1 MGFALSLLYFVTN
14 YLTPPTVF
22 GSLAE
27 YRVELI
33 LAVLILFV
41 SLPKLSGSFIYKT
54 PQSLALVGLSV
65 GVFLS
70 MLIGDHWAGGAVQ
83 AILAFIPNAFG
94 FLLVCLHCN
103 TKRKLQVLVVAL
115 AFVCMFVIAQ
125 GTNDLR
131 HVSDSPQGADAS
143 TPYQMAMH
151 DEQNSWFY
159 RLRGLGLIND
169 PNDFGQLTVCVIPL
183 IFIFWQPKKLLQ
195 NLAFVILP
203 GCVLL
208 YGVYLTHSRGALLAL
223 MTLAILAARRRIGSI
238 PALVVGALLFLASMA
253 LNFTGGRDISAD
265 AGSDRT
271 SLWGSSMELVKSH
284 PLFGVGINQLPN
296 YLGLT
301 AHNSIMVCVAEL
313 GLFGLYFWSLFLLS
327 TARDIQT
334 VSSPEKVSESK
345 PIVVEIGPSPRAPK
359 ELKEMSKE
367 EIVWMGRMVGF
378 SLIGF
383 LVTAWFLSR
392 AFVMTFFVLGGAAE
406 VVYQMA
412 FERGMIGPRP
422 RLKHLLPLAGG
433 LAILLLTI
441 MYVTILFLNFMAS
454 RG

>member
-1 MGFALSLLYFVTN
+1 MGFVLSLLYFVTN
-14 YLTPPTVF
+14 YLTPPIVF
-22 GSLAE
+22 GPLAE

-33 LAVLILFV
+33 LAVLIFFV
-41 SLPKLSGSFIYKT
+41 SLPKLSGSFIQKT
-54 PQSLALVGLSV
+54 PQSLALIGLSIAA
-65 GVFLS
+65 FLS
-70 MLIGDHWAGGAVQ
+70 MLIGDHWVGGAVQ

-94 FLLVCLHCN
+94 FFLVCLHCD
-103 TKRKLQVLVVAL
+103 TKRKLQALVVAL
-115 AFVCMFVIAQ
+115 AFVCIFVTAQ

-131 HVSDSPQGADAS
+131 HVSDSSREEGAS
-143 TPYQMAMH
+143 TPYQLAMRNG
-151 DEQNSWFY
+151 QNGWFY

-169 PNDFGQLTVCVIPL
+169 PNDFGQLVVCVIPL
-183 IFIFWQPKKLLQ
+183 VFILWRPKKLLQ
-195 NLAFVILP
+195 NLVI
-203 GCVLL
+203 VLL
-208 YGVYLTHSRGALLAL
+208 PTSVLLFGVYLTHSRGALLAL
-223 MTLAILAARRRIGSI
+223 MALAILAARRRIGTVPS
-238 PALVVGALLFLASMA
+238 LVVGALVFLASMA

-271 SLWGSSMELVKSH
+271 ALWGSSLELVKSH
-284 PLFGVGINQLPN
+284 PLFGVGIDQLAN

-327 TARDIQT
+327 TVRDIQT

-345 PIVVEIGPSPRAPK
+345 PLVVEIGPSPRAPK

-392 AFVMTFFVLGGAAE
+392 AFVMTFFLLGGAAE

-412 FERGMIGPRP
+412 LERGMIGPRP

-433 LAILLLTI
+433 LSILLLAV